1 VSAAPGALR
10 PELAGLRIAGESG
23 RWTALGFA
31 VDGTSLDLGSVRI
44 TLGGA
49 GRGITGWTL
58 RDARAGADIDGLPTA
73 TTGAAD
79 ATDAPAVD
87 DTDAPHLAHP
97 NGAVSIDHV
106 VVTTPDFDR
115 TAAAL
120 AAAGLPLRRIR
131 DLGSSRQG
139 FRRLGPAIL
148 ELVEAKDA
156 PSGPARFWGL
166 VVVVTDLPGLGDRL
180 APHLGEVRPAVQ
192 PGRHIA
198 TLSDAA
204 GLGPKVAF
212 MDPDPEYPERGV
224 A

>member
-1 VSAAPGALR
+1 MSAASGAPR
-10 PELAGLRIAGESG
+10 PELAGLRIADDPE
-23 RWTALGFA
+23 RWAALGFT
-31 VDGTSLDLGSVRI
+31 VTGSRLDLGRVPI
-44 TLGGA
+44 TLGGV
-49 GRGITGWTL
+49 GGGITGWTL
-58 RDARAGADIDGLPTA
+58 RHAAAAAAGSALDGLPTI
-73 TTGAAD
+73 
-79 ATDAPAVD
+79 ATDAPP
-87 DTDAPHLAHP
+87 APAPAHP
-97 NGAVSIDHV
+97 NGAVGIDHV

-120 AAAGLPLRRIR
+120 ATAGMPLRRIR
-131 DLGSSRQG
+131 DLGSFRQG

-166 VVVVTDLPGLGDRL
+166 VVVVADLARLRDRV

-204 GLGPKVAF
+204 GLGPKLAF
-212 MDPDPEYPERGV
+212 MDLDPEYPHRGV
-224 A
+224 P